1 MGKGSRMNRLVSL
14 PTVVLVVTSSI
25 VWAQDDR
32 SAELTMYQVDV
43 EGSDIRLLVHRAGAL
58 FRLGHSHIISIG
70 QIDGTIYVRPDLEQS
85 SFELE
90 IPVRGLVVDDPRLRR
105 EEGDEFS
112 TEPSERDIARTR
124 ANMLG
129 ERVLNAEQYPLVK
142 LAGTGPTGAGPEF
155 VLSLSIEL
163 LGRVVELSVP
173 TTLQL
178 NGESWEATGAFR
190 LSHGDLGM
198 RPFSAMMGA
207 LRVADEMELK
217 YRVRAL
223 PRR

>member
-1 MGKGSRMNRLVSL
+1 MNRLVSL
-14 PTVVLVVTSSI
+14 PAVVLVLAGSI
-25 VWAQDDR
+25 AWGQDDSR
-32 SAELTMYQVDV
+32 AEFKIYRVDA
-43 EGSDIRLLVHRAGAL
+43 EGSDIRLLVHRAGVL
-58 FRLGHSHIISIG
+58 SRLGHSHVISVG
-70 QIDGTIYVRPDLEQS
+70 QIAGTVYVHPDLERS

-112 TEPSERDIARTR
+112 TEPSERDIAGTR

-129 ERVLNAEQYPLVK
+129 ERVLNAEQYPLIK
-142 LAGTGPTGAGPEF
+142 LTGTGSTSDGSEF
-155 VLSLSIEL
+155 VLDVSIEL
-163 LGRVVELSVP
+163 LGRVVELAVP
-173 TTLQL
+173 TTLRL
-178 NGESWEATGAFR
+178 DADSLEATGTFR

-198 RPFSAMMGA
+198 RPFSAMVGA

-223 PRR
+223 PLR